1 MNIDDL
7 FDTVF
12 TVNNINGNRL
22 RKEEKRGRRG
32 KKQQQ
37 NDAKSS
43 VQFTSICF
51 HCILNDEKI
60 SPDAS
65 TMLTID

>member
-22 RKEEKRGRRG
+22 RKEGRRE
-32 KKQQQ
+32 K
-37 NDAKSS
+37 NANRLFSS
-43 VQFTSICF
+43 RIFALYVYI
-51 HCILNDEKI
+51 ER
-60 SPDAS
+60 
-65 TMLTID
+65 

>member
-12 TVNNINGNRL
+12 TVNNNNGNRL
-22 RKEEKRGRRG
+22 RRKKKEEAGGEKR
-32 KKQQQ
+32 
-37 NDAKSS
+37 NDTKSS
-43 VQFTSICF
+43 VQFTSVCF
-51 HCILNDEKI
+51 RCILNDEKI

>member
-12 TVNNINGNRL
+12 TVNNIHGNRL
-22 RKEEKRGRRG
+22 RKEKKG
-32 KKQQQ
+32 KKRE
-37 NDAKSS
+37 SS
-43 VQFTSICF
+43 VQFTYICF

-65 TMLTID
+65 TMLTND